1 MRRLSLI
8 PVAALLALAVWLWG
22 YGGADQVARW
32 AAAGQRDVQTAM
44 AGALRA
50 LKQGQPGA
58 LATLWGLCFAYGFFH
73 AAGPGHGKLVIGGYG
88 LGRRVPLLR
97 LSGLALAS
105 SLGQAATAV
114 VLIYSAVLLLG
125 WTRQQVQ
132 GLSDGLFA
140 ALSYGAVGLIGLW
153 LLWRGARKLLR
164 GRSAAGQDQAQEGA
178 ANCET
183 CGHAHGPTVDQAEA
197 VRSLPEALALVGA
210 VAIRPCTGA
219 LFLLILTWRLGI
231 DWAGIIGAVVMG
243 LGTATVTVAV
253 AIAAVVFRE
262 STLLQAAAQRGTA
275 RALALIEM
283 LAGLTVALLAAQL
296 LMRQGVF

>member
-1 MRRLSLI
+1 MRRLMLLI
-8 PVAALLALAVWLWG
+8 PLGGFLALAVWLWG
-22 YGGADQVARW
+22 YGGADSVTRW
-32 AAAGQRDVQTAM
+32 AAAGQRDVQNAM

-50 LKQGQPGA
+50 LKRGEAGA

-88 LGRRVPLLR
+88 LGRRVPVLR

-114 VLIYSAVLLLG
+114 ILVYSAVLALG

-132 GLSDGLFA
+132 GLSDGLFE

-153 LLWRGARKLLR
+153 LLWRGARKVWR
-164 GRSAAGQDQAQEGA
+164 GA
-178 ANCET
+178 APVPGHAHDGEDPCET
-183 CGHAHGPTVDQAEA
+183 CGHAHGPTVEQAET

-219 LFLLILTWRLGI
+219 LFLLILTWRLGL
-231 DWAGIIGAVVMG
+231 DWAGIVGAFVMG
-243 LGTATVTVAV
+243 LGTATVTVTV
-253 AIAAVVFRE
+253 ALAAVTFRE
-262 STLLQAAAQRGTA
+262 SALMQAATGRGSV
-275 RALALIEM
+275 RLLALVEL
-283 LAGLTVALLAAQL
+283 LAGLAVVLLAGQL
-296 LMRQGVF
+296 LMRGGIF

>member
-1 MRRLSLI
+1 MRRLMLI
-8 PVAALLALAVWLWG
+8 PVVALLALAVWLWG
-22 YGGADQVARW
+22 HGGADQVARW

-50 LKQGQPGA
+50 LKRGEPGA
-58 LATLWGLCFAYGFFH
+58 LGTLWGLCFAYGFFH

-114 VLIYSAVLLLG
+114 ILIYAGVLALG

-132 GLSDGLFA
+132 GLSDGLFE

-153 LLWRGARKLLR
+153 LLFRGARKLWR
-164 GRSAAGQDQAQEGA
+164 GAGSGDPADDGA
-178 ANCET
+178 APCET
-183 CGHAHGPTVDQAEA
+183 CGHAHAPTVDQASA
-197 VRSLPEALALVGA
+197 VRSWPEALALVGA

-262 STLLQAAAQRGTA
+262 STLTQAAAGRGTA
-275 RALALIEM
+275 RVLALVEL

-296 LMRQGVF
+296 LMRPGVF